1 MIPCMKLN
9 TTPVTS
15 SHPPQIAANARIRET
30 GEAGAATADA
40 EAAAAETAEAAAG
53 AGSRAG
59 TDRRDA
65 HSSAP
70 SEISAAGSS
79 QLTCPPN
86 SDPNSRKI
94 PVDPPNP
101 PPPGPGPAKPAAPSV
116 LLLLNPMDPVSVPS
130 SRPRPLYPKASC
142 KMLLFVDPPKY
153 GRSAAGVS

>member
-9 TTPVTS
+9 TRPVTS

-30 GEAGAATADA
+30 GEAGAGAATAD
-40 EAAAAETAEAAAG
+40 AG

-59 TDRRDA
+59 TDRRDT

-86 SDPNSRKI
+86 SDPNNRKI

-101 PPPGPGPAKPAAPSV
+101 PPPGPGPAKPAAPPV

-130 SRPRPLYPKASC
+130 SRP
-142 KMLLFVDPPKY
+142 
-153 GRSAAGVS
+153 

>member
-30 GEAGAATADA
+30 AEAGAAAAAAAEAGAATADA
-40 EAAAAETAEAAAG
+40 EAAAAAAETAEAAAG

-59 TDRRDA
+59 TDRRDT

-101 PPPGPGPAKPAAPSV
+101 PPPGPGPAKPAAPPV

-130 SRPRPLYPKASC
+130 SRPSPLYP
-142 KMLLFVDPPKY
+142 
-153 GRSAAGVS
+153 

>member
-30 GEAGAATADA
+30 CEAGTATAD
-40 EAAAAETAEAAAG
+40 AEAAAG

-59 TDRRDA
+59 TDHRDT

-101 PPPGPGPAKPAAPSV
+101 PPPGPGPAKPAAPPA

>member
-9 TTPVTS
+9 TRPVTS
-15 SHPPQIAANARIRET
+15 SHPPQIAAKARIREI
-30 GEAGAATADA
+30 GEADAATDD
-40 EAAAAETAEAAAG
+40 TAIG
-53 AGSRAG
+53 AGSRAAN
-59 TDRRDA
+59 DRRDT

-101 PPPGPGPAKPAAPSV
+101 PPPGPGPAMPPARPPPV